1 MTDQPKPR
9 GPLCKIDREY
19 WEVTAQNDP
28 LYLTNASI
36 LLEFDSALRE
46 ALAEVERLDASIES
60 MMVLRAKWQHQL
72 LTAESA
78 LSESHARVKVL
89 EDALEDL
96 KLCTTQGL
104 RYPGTETL
112 ESLNSKCR
120 KALAAIL
127 GGSDG

>member
-1 MTDQPKPR
+1 MTDQPKPQVR
-9 GPLCKIDREY
+9 GPLSP
-19 WEVTAQNDP
+19 A
-28 LYLTNASI
+28 
-36 LLEFDSALRE
+36 EFHGCMFSDFSPQISHNLALNLDEALRE